1 MELNVR
7 EMAGHLKQKNEKA
20 EALLEELRLDPKEPP
35 EVIADRLKNYIAA
48 KLLLSE
54 KEMTDNIIEMVR
66 INVAKASNMTVEQ
79 LKEMDRP
86 GRCGSAPAVLSKRV
100 LLYLDIQKKL
110 GITLP
115 TRELPEVKMV
125 RELTEM
131 IVPLL
136 QKA

>member
-79 LKEMDRP
+79 LKEMVR
-86 GRCGSAPAVLSKRV
+86 
-100 LLYLDIQKKL
+100 KK
-110 GITLP
+110 
-115 TRELPEVKMV
+115 
-125 RELTEM
+125 
-131 IVPLL
+131 
-136 QKA
+136 